1 VPPVMGV
8 LICARKLPD
17 IFPALYSTVAFAET
31 VIVVKEAHVV
41 PKPGNGVE
49 LVEVAIIEG
58 QHSIVTAPPVTGPLP
73 VTLNVTLLGS
83 GKKWVTPSPL
93 VVAT

>member
-1 VPPVMGV
+1 VPPVTGV
-8 LICARKLPD
+8 LIRARKLPD
-17 IFPALYSTVAFAET
+17 IFPALYSTVALAGT
-31 VIVVKEAHVV
+31 VIVVKEVHVV
-41 PKPGNGVE
+41 PKPGNGAE
-49 LVEVAIIEG
+49 LVGVAIIEG

-93 VVAT
+93 VAAT